1 MDLWSEIGRLKEQT
15 LRTLSRNNA
24 FDIVEVSRHRVIII
38 PHATGHERTIAS
50 LEIEG
55 AFNEIVSSKEITRND
70 IQQQHSSFNPA
81 YVAAILAALPDVKV
95 VSRSPIRLEYE
106 S

>member
-1 MDLWSEIGRLKEQT
+1 MDLWSEIGRLKGKT
-15 LRTLSRNNA
+15 LNTLSRNNA
-24 FDIVEVSRHRVIII
+24 FDIVEVSRHKVIIM

-70 IQQQHSSFNPA
+70 IQKRHSQ
-81 YVAAILAALPDVKV
+81 AL
-95 VSRSPIRLEYE
+95 IRLMLPQY
-106 S
+106 